1 MAEQIETEYKQY
13 ATPNRLDLMKA
24 IMSPER
30 IIGVLIYAVLRG
42 ELNNEVM
49 ELARSLPKEYYNSLN
64 ENEDDGGQW
73 DMVGYFVHTK
83 PPLPLSERSLYYSQD
98 MLRSEIAGMASWIAN
113 GRPAPEEVYLK
124 SLQNERAAEG
134 AEDE

>member
-1 MAEQIETEYKQY
+1 MAEQIDTEYEQS

-24 IMSPER
+24 IMTPDR

-64 ENEDDGGQW
+64 ENEDDGDQW
-73 DMVGYFVHTK
+73 DMVGKFVHVEGY
-83 PPLPLSERSLYYSQD
+83 PLDARGLAYVQD
-98 MLRSEIAGMASWIAN
+98 MLRSEIAGMAAWIAA
-113 GRPAPEEVYLK
+113 GRPGIEEVDWYGGE
-124 SLQNERAAEG
+124 NVD
-134 AEDE
+134 DE